1 MSPPNP
7 STITTSGD
15 GLSASQPISVPDSQE
30 SVPGHRQLTAEDYG
44 LMDYDENEELPGLHT
59 TSASELPQSPVQTT
73 RSDSPN
79 SSSRLDPN
87 DRGAVDMAEDDSF
100 INEQDPAPSTHTN
113 GPPAT
118 SQDPNTMATL
128 SQEVGSLE
136 RFPTPKSPSRLEPG
150 AYAERPSTGDN
161 VVDDDG
167 ADGWVDQNEDQAD
180 AGGPPNLSPRVAE
193 STQMETD
200 ETFADEDEVLAQF
213 IEIDPTRCVAVS
225 VYRAPGEGHPQ
236 ADGLAIRD
244 ASRPYGNIPTGAVRY
259 EMPPG
264 FKGQQDAHRDWLE
277 DAIEAAVPRVLKDCA
292 QPWTWSTFVHTQG
305 PEARHG
311 VVDVFAGS
319 TEIQLRLHASELPLP
334 GRGTVKPFNI
344 RATGIG
350 LRAPPRYVAGR
361 SRYTKPISEQDARK
375 AFDAAVV
382 AKNDWLVSQYGPR
395 EPRTDH
401 TPGGG
406 NNRSP
411 SAQYFFVIEAWLLYK
426 KTNRGHVFANEVL
439 ALFYIPPRQ
448 KVDPVTE
455 EVLPPSMA
463 HPLTEVELRYLP
475 SFIGEAD
482 QLFFQDR
489 PKYCWGCKGQTFY
502 LHRTENCINTKVPC
516 GSCGRRNHAGI
527 ECPRN
532 AAKTPVAAGH
542 SNTSSAA
549 TSAATAHVPPSH
561 PTPTTTFSYKDLVAG
576 QAQAP
581 SSQTP
586 KRPTTTRNG
595 SSSVSPSSGPSTPSG
610 PTAAGLFPVSPSR
623 PSSPRRVPVKANGR
637 G

>member
-1 MSPPNP
+1 
-7 STITTSGD
+7 
-15 GLSASQPISVPDSQE
+15 
-30 SVPGHRQLTAEDYG
+30 
-44 LMDYDENEELPGLHT
+44 MDYDENEELPRLRT
-59 TSASELPQSPVQTT
+59 TSTSDLPRSPVRAT
-73 RSDSPN
+73 RSDRPN
-79 SSSRLDPN
+79 SSSRLEPH
-87 DRGAVDMAEDDSF
+87 DRGAMDMAEDDSF
-100 INEQDPAPSTHTN
+100 INEHDPAPSTQTKE
-113 GPPAT
+113 PPAT

-136 RFPTPKSPSRLEPG
+136 RLPTPKSPLRLEPG
-150 AYAERPSTGDN
+150 AHVERPSTGDD

-167 ADGWVDQNEDQAD
+167 ADVWVDQHEDQAD
-180 AGGPPNLSPRVAE
+180 AGGPPSLPPRVAG

-213 IEIDPTRCVAVS
+213 IEIDPTRYVAVS

-311 VVDVFAGS
+311 VVDVFAGN
-319 TEIQLRLHASELPLP
+319 TEIQLRLHESELPLP
-334 GRGTVKPFNI
+334 GRGTVNVRFLNYHPYIPFS
-344 RATGIG
+344 
-350 LRAPPRYVAGR
+350 PQY
-361 SRYTKPISEQDARK
+361 ARLWK
-375 AFDAAVV
+375 A
-382 AKNDWLVSQYGPR
+382 L
-395 EPRTDH
+395 EPRTEH
-401 TPGGG
+401 TPGDG
-406 NNRSP
+406 NNPSP

-439 ALFYIPPRQ
+439 ALFYIPPRE

-463 HPLTEVELRYLP
+463 DPLTEVELSYLP

-502 LHRTENCINTKVPC
+502 LHRTENCINSTVPC
-516 GSCGRRNHAGI
+516 GSCGRRNHTGI

-532 AAKTPVAAGH
+532 AA
-542 SNTSSAA
+542 
-549 TSAATAHVPPSH
+549 
-561 PTPTTTFSYKDLVAG
+561 
-576 QAQAP
+576 
-581 SSQTP
+581 
-586 KRPTTTRNG
+586 
-595 SSSVSPSSGPSTPSG
+595 
-610 PTAAGLFPVSPSR
+610 
-623 PSSPRRVPVKANGR
+623 
-637 G
+637 